1 MAKEWYIVQTY
12 AGYEQKIER
21 TLRKMLEDNE
31 IDASVLTDVRVPTE
45 EIVETGKNNKKIT
58 HHNKLLPGYIMLE
71 MDLPQLGWKASC
83 SKVRSIQGV
92 NGFVGTSASERP
104 RPISAAEAKTIF
116 QQTGEI
122 KGEKVAR
129 VKQSFEVGETVKISE
144 GPFATFSGAVE
155 EINVEKSKIR
165 VNVQIFGRTTPVE
178 LDFSQV
184 EKI

>member
-1 MAKEWYIVQTY
+1 MAKEWYIVQTF

-31 IDASVLTDVRVPTE
+31 IDAAVLTDVRVPTE
-45 EIVETGKNNKKIT
+45 EIVESGKNNKKIT
-58 HHNKLLPGYIMLE
+58 RHNKLLPGYIMLE
-71 MDLPQLGWKASC
+71 MDLPQLGWKVAC
-83 SKVRSIQGV
+83 SKVRAIQGV
-92 NGFVGTSASERP
+92 NGFVGTGASERP

-122 KGEKVAR
+122 KGERVAR
-129 VKQSFEVGETVKISE
+129 VKQSFEIGEKVKISE
-144 GPFATFSGAVE
+144 GPFSTFSGTIE
-155 EINVEKSKIR
+155 EISTEKGKIR

-178 LDFSQV
+178 VDFSQV